1 MAQASE
7 ALRLAVG
14 EACGE
19 VRRVASGRSSTAWAA
34 SSPSGDWIVRVP
46 VPDSGR
52 RLSYRSEALI
62 GELLHAL
69 GPPVPTWRLVE
80 RDGTMYSV
88 APRLHGRPVNYGE
101 TFPPRFAAELG
112 RLLGDLH
119 RLDAS
124 GFGPLEDDTR
134 ILHGRSSSA
143 LAGVVDRWFHASI
156 WPFDGSD
163 LSSHAVTQVAPQ
175 LVGAIEALRPEI
187 VEAIEGPL
195 GVVHSDL
202 HRQHLLVD
210 GGDQLGAVLDFGD
223 AFRGAVAWDFALLH
237 WYYGEEN
244 AARIAAAHPDAD
256 TDGIRASA
264 ALLAVAVGLYKLA
277 KSPGDPDVPKRLR
290 RVVDPVANDLT

>member
-1 MAQASE
+1 MTMAQASE
-7 ALRLAVG
+7 ALRLAVS
-14 EACGE
+14 ETYGE

-69 GPPVPTWRLVE
+69 GHPVPTWRLVE
-80 RDGTMYSV
+80 TNETVCSV

-124 GFGPLEDDTR
+124 GFGPLEDDAR
-134 ILHGRSSSA
+134 ILHGRSSSSW
-143 LAGVVDRWFHASI
+143 AGVVDRWFHASI

-163 LSSHAVTQVAPQ
+163 LSSHAVTNVAPH
-175 LVGAIEALRPEI
+175 LVGAIEGLRPQI
-187 VEAIEGPL
+187 VEAIEGPI

-210 GGDQLGAVLDFGD
+210 GAGQLGAVLDFGD

-237 WYYGEEN
+237 WYYGAEN
-244 AARIAAAHPDAD
+244 TARVAAGHPDAD
-256 TDGIRASA
+256 VKASA

-277 KSPGDPDVPKRLR
+277 KSPGDPDVPKRLH
-290 RVVDPVANDLT
+290 RVVDVVA